1 MSNRNILRVAGID
14 PGMRNSG
21 VAIAAYDLDSGD
33 YQIDHVAI
41 VQTQRQVTKTVRQNS
56 DDYRC
61 AREMIRGVDKILV
74 AHGVKFVFAEL
85 PTGAQS
91 ARAMFAFGIT
101 TAIMAGLTPPLIQVT
116 PNEVKLASAGH
127 KTATKA
133 EMMDWAM
140 TKWPKLPWLTRKSK
154 GAIVPVADNEHLA
167 DACACIPAGL
177 ETVEFAQA
185 LALAAGM
192 RSAA

>member
-1 MSNRNILRVAGID
+1 MTTNIIRVAGID

-21 VAIAAYDLDSGD
+21 VAVATYDLDTGGYD
-33 YQIDHVAI
+33 IDHVAI
-41 VQTQRQVTKTVRQNS
+41 VQTQRQVTKMVRQNS
-56 DDYRC
+56 DDYRS
-61 AREMIRGVDKILV
+61 AREMIRGVDKVLV
-74 AHGVKFVFAEL
+74 KHGVQFVFAEL

-116 PNEVKLASAGH
+116 PSEVKLASAGK
-127 KTATKA
+127 KTATKE
-133 EMMDWAM
+133 EMMQWAM
-140 TKWPKLPWLTRKSK
+140 KKWPNLPWLTRKLK
-154 GAIVPVADNEHLA
+154 GEIVPVGDNEHLA

-185 LALAAGM
+185 LALASGM
-192 RSAA
+192 RRAA